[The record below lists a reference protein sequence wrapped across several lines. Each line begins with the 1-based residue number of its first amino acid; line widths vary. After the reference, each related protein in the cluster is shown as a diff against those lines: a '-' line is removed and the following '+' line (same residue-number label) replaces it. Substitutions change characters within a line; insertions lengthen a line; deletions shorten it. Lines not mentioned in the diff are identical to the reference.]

1 MDLGSLLKLK
11 QAWKT
16 FSANHPKVPAFV
28 EDVKKSPLVSRKYN
42 AESPRLRFADQKLYV
57 EKNGKRFNLNGHRIK

>member
-28 EDVKKSPLVSRKYN
+28 EDVKKKG
-42 AESPRLRFADQKLYV
+42 AEKDMELAVAIRYPDGTELRCGVRLQDSDIALFDIFK
-57 EKNGKRFNLNGHRIK
+57 